1 MRGEGHHLR
10 VRVRLISPERL
21 PIEAAVCCRAA
32 VAELA
37 THLTDS
43 QVASTGRG

>member
-21 PIEAAVCCRAA
+21 PIEASACCRGA

-37 THLTDS
+37 AHFIDS